1 MVNIT
6 EMDGQYCRNIH
17 VFEYELWVNNTGT
30 FSSGITSVQCLYAPE
45 FVSHTGG
52 EKITVK

>member
-1 MVNIT
+1 MLLPVRFFSI
-6 EMDGQYCRNIH
+6 Y
-17 VFEYELWVNNTGT
+17 NTADLGCLRT